1 MDPPRAGTPSR
12 SPVRSPSINRS
23 PASLQKR
30 AELLGFLEQ
39 AVVVLL
45 SQATRYLID
54 PALQSH
60 DKLQLKKELAN
71 ELVSAFLTC
80 LPCCSNILLHVTD

>member
-1 MDPPRAGTPSR
+1 M
-12 SPVRSPSINRS
+12 RSPSINRS

-54 PALQSH
+54 PSVLSH

-71 ELVSAFLTC
+71 ELVGTSHDQSCDIT
-80 LPCCSNILLHVTD
+80 VT

>member
-1 MDPPRAGTPSR
+1 M
-12 SPVRSPSINRS
+12 
-23 PASLQKR
+23 QKR

-45 SQATRYLID
+45 AQATRYLID
-54 PALQSH
+54 PAVPSH

-71 ELVSAFLTC
+71 ELVNASCDQSCDLIKMTFLCCCRVISLLSCIATSHGKG
-80 LPCCSNILLHVTD
+80 LPHLFEAS